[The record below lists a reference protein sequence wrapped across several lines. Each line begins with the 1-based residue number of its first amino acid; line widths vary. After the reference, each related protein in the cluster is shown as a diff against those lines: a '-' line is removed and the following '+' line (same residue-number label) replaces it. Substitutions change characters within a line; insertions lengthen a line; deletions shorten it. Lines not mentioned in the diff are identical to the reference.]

1 MAKGLLFSGQ
11 GAQYV
16 GMGKTLCEHSEIARN
31 VYELANE
38 ILGWDLKNVCFNG
51 PDKTLTETRV
61 CQPALYTQGYAIY
74 KMLTEKGLTSDI
86 KAVFGLS
93 LGELTALAVA
103 GVYDFETGLRLV
115 AERGR
120 LMQEACNSTE
130 GGMASLIGGNTE
142 KVEELCKDFKVEIA
156 NYNCPGQI
164 VISGNKVNILQAVAA
179 SKDMGF
185 KLVKPLNVAGAYHS
199 SLMESAKIAFAEFI
213 APIEFKSPHYE
224 ILTNVT
230 GNIIKFPEDIKKAIV
245 NQIVSSVRFES
256 CIIRSKED
264 LGINHFIECG
274 PARVLAG
281 LVRRTDKSIEVQ
293 SISEFAD
300 LDCLI

>member
-16 GMGKTLCEHSEIARN
+16 GMGRTLCENSEIARN
-31 VYELANE
+31 VYDLANE
-38 ILGWDLKNVCFNG
+38 ILGWDLKNICLNG

-74 KMLTEKGLTSDI
+74 KILSDKGLTNDI

-120 LMQEACNSTE
+120 LMQEACNLTE
-130 GGMASLIGGNTE
+130 GGMASLIGGNPAR
-142 KVEELCKDFKVEIA
+142 VEELCKDFKVEIA

-213 APIEFKSPHYE
+213 GSIEFKSPHYE

-230 GNIIKFPEDIKKAIV
+230 GNIIKSPEDIKKAIV

-264 LGINHFIECG
+264 LGINYFIECG

-281 LVRRTDKSIEVQ
+281 LVRRIDKSIEVR